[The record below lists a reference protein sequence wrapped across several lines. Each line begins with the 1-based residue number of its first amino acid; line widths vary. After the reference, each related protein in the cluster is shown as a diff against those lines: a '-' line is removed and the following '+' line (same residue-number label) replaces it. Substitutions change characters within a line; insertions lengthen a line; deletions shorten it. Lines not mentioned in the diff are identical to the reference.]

1 LDFGQT
7 QLRLANIFVIFLWIG
22 AEKLLGGVFNF
33 VVNGA
38 QKLKGVVGKN
48 NHFYNAKSEKQK

>member
-22 AEKLLGGVFNF
+22 AEKLLWGRFFCGKWGAKAKRRGGEEQSFL
-33 VVNGA
+33 
-38 QKLKGVVGKN
+38 Q
-48 NHFYNAKSEKQK
+48 SEKQK